1 MEEEIDIVGD
11 ESAAVAVAAATSSV
25 GGDAAGKEEEEGDG
39 TDVDLASMA
48 SVAEEFDEFD
58 DYFASYGDI
67 SVHELMIKDKPRTEA
82 YLKAIQ
88 ANQELFRDKVVLDV
102 GAGTGILSM
111 VSSCSSSSSH

>member
-11 ESAAVAVAAATSSV
+11 ESAAVIAAVASGA
-25 GGDAAGKEEEEGDG
+25 DKEEDS
-39 TDVDLASMA
+39 TDVELNSVASMA
-48 SVAEEFDEFD
+48 SAAEEFDEFD
-58 DYFASYGDI
+58 EYFASYGDI

-111 VSSCSSSSSH
+111 VSCCSSSSSHCC